1 MRTERLAEVMI
12 KARRAWSIPKLL
24 AVALVLCWLLSCA
37 AVGKDPG
44 AVDGV
49 LRQLAAQVVTAFG
62 GHDGSA
68 LAALVH
74 PDKGGRFSPS
84 AYVDLETDRVVS
96 RDRIARLW
104 QDTQVYQ
111 WGYAEGSGDPIA
123 LTAADY
129 LDRYVSDRPYAAA
142 GNVLI
147 DSDRTLGTTVNNAAT
162 VYPLGRRVEYLVT
175 PPEGQGDPNDWG
187 ALRLVFEPSG
197 DRWYLVGVIHDTWS
211 P

>member
-1 MRTERLAEVMI
+1 MRRTLPIPLLIVLALML
-12 KARRAWSIPKLL
+12 WL
-24 AVALVLCWLLSCA
+24 LLSCD
-37 AVGKDPG
+37 AVVKDRG

-49 LRQLAAQVVTAFG
+49 LKPLAAQVVTAFS

-74 PDKGGRFSPS
+74 PDKGVRFSPS

-111 WGYAEGSGDPIA
+111 WGYAEGSGDPIT

>member
-1 MRTERLAEVMI
+1 MRRTLPIPLLIVLALML
-12 KARRAWSIPKLL
+12 WL
-24 AVALVLCWLLSCA
+24 LLSCD
-37 AVGKDPG
+37 AVVKDRG

-49 LRQLAAQVVTAFG
+49 LKPLAAQVVTAFS

-74 PDKGGRFSPS
+74 PDKGVRFSPS

-96 RDRIARLW
+96 RDRITRQW

>member
-1 MRTERLAEVMI
+1 MRRT
-12 KARRAWSIPKLL
+12 SPIPALIV
-24 AVALVLCWLLSCA
+24 VALSFWLLLSCDT
-37 AVGKDPG
+37 VVKDRG
-44 AVDGV
+44 AVDET
-49 LRQLAAQVVTAFG
+49 LRQLASQVVTAFS

-74 PDKGGRFSPS
+74 PDKGMRFSPS
-84 AYVDLETDRVVS
+84 AYVDPENDRVVF
-96 RDRIARLW
+96 RDRITRLW

-129 LDRYVSDRPYAAA
+129 VNRYVADRPYATA
-142 GNVLI
+142 GEVLI

-187 ALRLVFEPSG
+187 ALRLVFEPAG
-197 DRWYLVGVIHDTWS
+197 DRWYLVGVIHDAWS